1 MNDDRSLHELL
12 EDVRRRVE
20 RRTFLPDLV
29 APGTGVFDYRRIA
42 AKLNNLEHAVDELAA
57 AVARVADGEE
67 RRSA

>member
-1 MNDDRSLHELL
+1 MQDDRSLDELL
-12 EDVRRRVE
+12 DDVHRRVE

-42 AKLNNLEHAVDELAA
+42 AKLNNLEHAVDTLAA
-57 AVARVADGEE
+57 AIARVAGDEE